1 MRLIQIVP
9 KKQFNL
15 YGALVAK
22 ELELRRRNQGT
33 FRQIGDKQKNYAKW
47 NHKNYYGWL
56 WLQKG
61 LGGVVN
67 VELQSRTEDDSEW
80 QLLHAFLGFVDRHFA
95 DKVQS
100 IHIQYE

>member
-22 ELELRRRNQGT
+22 ELALRKKDKGT
-33 FRQIGDKQKNYAKW
+33 FRRSGPKQRKYAKW

-56 WLQKG
+56 WIQHSMG
-61 LGGVVN
+61 EVVTI
-67 VELQSRTEDDSEW
+67 ELKSKTSDEW

-95 DKVQS
+95 AKVQS